1 MKATHRRAAVTAL
14 IPLFAITAGAG
25 FAADLASKPSA
36 ASGTVTGLSLVPAS
50 GRAEV
55 VIVVDAAVT
64 VKDFRLPTPE
74 RVVVDLHGARL
85 DMPPRGY
92 DRVARGGVTNVR
104 YAQFQPN
111 VVRVVLELSGP
122 HAHQV
127 TRDGDEVRVSI
138 AGTVAEFD
146 PWTVGERAFAASA
159 APAQADA
166 SATDYAEVET
176 SAEPEQAPLRYDPA
190 PAPTAS
196 RAVARPVV
204 QVAQPAQ
211 PRITVT
217 YEDADIRDVIAAF
230 ATFAGRTIVVGREVA
245 GTVTAEIRNQPW
257 DVALRA
263 ILQGQ
268 GLAASEDPVTGI
280 IAVDSY
286 QNIASRQATEPLTTR
301 MVPINYSRAAAL
313 APLVRELLTREC
325 APGGVPQAPGQTAQT
340 SCVPRGGVV
349 ADTLTN
355 SLLITEAPS
364 RMGGLLDFIQNLDL
378 RTPQVAIKAK
388 IIFVNRTD
396 IEDIGIS
403 YDLGTR
409 DQFFSRLAPRVDPS
423 TLTPIDSDGDGVPDS
438 FGGGTPITGDRILLG
453 GNTISA
459 IANANQRVT
468 NPALQVVFSTAL
480 GRFSLTSF
488 IDALQEVRMA
498 DLQAEPSVVTLNNR
512 RAEILVGQEIPIRVL
527 DAGAGQGAG
536 QPGGQQNIPRA
547 TVQLKEVGIILSV
560 VPQVT
565 NNRQILLTVHA
576 ENSDAQLAS
585 SDVGF
590 IFGKQRADNQL
601 LVNDGET
608 AVIGGLTVTQVTQ
621 AKAGI
626 PLLVDLPFVGR
637 LFGQTRT
644 SEEKR
649 DLLIL
654 ITPHIVDEGERME
667 ATLSR

>member
-1 MKATHRRAAVTAL
+1 MKAMNRRTAVTVL

-25 FAADLASKPSA
+25 FAADLASNPRA
-36 ASGTVTGLSLVPAS
+36 ASGSVTGLTLAPAS

-55 VIVVDAAVT
+55 VIAVDATVD
-64 VKDFRLPTPE
+64 VKDFRLPSPE
-74 RVVVDLHGARL
+74 RVVVDLSGARL
-85 DMPPRGY
+85 SMPARGY
-92 DRVARGGVTNVR
+92 DRVSRGGVTNVR

-111 VVRVVLELSGP
+111 VVRVVLELAGP
-122 HAHQV
+122 YAHEV

-138 AGTVAEFD
+138 VGSTASFE
-146 PWTVGERAFAASA
+146 PWTVGDRQFATSSGT
-159 APAQADA
+159 AQADV
-166 SATDYAEVET
+166 SSTVEQ
-176 SAEPEQAPLRYDPA
+176 ERAPMRYDPA
-190 PAPTAS
+190 PAPTAT
-196 RAVARPVV
+196 RAVARPVTH
-204 QVAQPAQ
+204 VAQPAQ

-230 ATFAGRTIVVGREVA
+230 ATFANRTIVIGREVS

-268 GLAASEDPVTGI
+268 GLAASEDPITGI

-286 QNIASRQATEPLTTR
+286 QNIASRMAIEPMTTR
-301 MVPINYSRAAAL
+301 MVPINYSSAAAL

-355 SLLITEAPS
+355 SLLITEAPT
-364 RMGGLLDFIQNLDL
+364 RMGGLLDFVANLDL

-396 IEDIGIS
+396 IEDIGIA

-423 TLTPIDSDGDGVPDS
+423 TLVPVDSDGDGVPDS
-438 FGGGTPITGDRILLG
+438 FGGGTPFTGDRILLG

-468 NPALQVVFSTAL
+468 NPALQVIFSTAL
-480 GRFSLTSF
+480 GKFSLTSF

-527 DAGAGQGAG
+527 DAGSAIGAG
-536 QPGGQQNIPRA
+536 QPGQQQQIPRA

-621 AKAGI
+621 SKAGI

-654 ITPHIVDEGERME
+654 ITPHIVDEGERMDT
-667 ATLSR
+667 TLSR

>member
-1 MKATHRRAAVTAL
+1 MKALNHRAAAVAL
-14 IPLFAITAGAG
+14 LLPLVGWSGSAPFIDTPAPAPASLE
-25 FAADLASKPSA
+25 LASGS
-36 ASGTVTGLSLVPAS
+36 VTGLRVVPAG

-55 VIVVDAAVT
+55 VIAVESAVAVT
-64 VKDFRLPTPE
+64 NFRLSSPE
-74 RVVVDLHGARL
+74 RVVVDLRGAML
-85 DMPPRGY
+85 DMPAGRY
-92 DRVARGGVTNVR
+92 DRVARGGVINVR
-104 YAQFQPN
+104 YSQFRPD
-111 VVRVVLELSGP
+111 VVRVVIELDSPRAYEVRRESG
-122 HAHQV
+122 
-127 TRDGDEVRVSI
+127 EVRVAITGGSSGSG
-138 AGTVAEFD
+138 AFA
-146 PWTVGERAFAASA
+146 PWTMGSEVPDRPDNYRDSDE
-159 APAQADA
+159 PDAQR
-166 SATDYAEVET
+166 VV
-176 SAEPEQAPLRYDPA
+176 P
-190 PAPTAS
+190 
-196 RAVARPVV
+196 AVAS
-204 QVAQPAQ
+204 QPARSLSLTPATRQSVQ

-230 ATFAGRTIVVGREVA
+230 ATFAGRTIVVGKDVT

-257 DVALRA
+257 DIALRA
-263 ILQGQ
+263 ILSGQ
-268 GLAASEDPVTGI
+268 GLAATEDPVTGI
-280 IAVDSY
+280 ITVDSY
-286 QNIASRQATEPLTTR
+286 QNISARQAVEPVETR
-301 MVPINYSRAAAL
+301 MVPLNYSKAAAV
-313 APLVRELLTREC
+313 APLLRELLPREC
-325 APGGVPQAPGQTAQT
+325 APGGVPQATGQTAQT
-340 SCVPRGGVV
+340 SCVTRGAVV

-355 SLLITEAPS
+355 TLLITAAPS
-364 RMGGLLDFIQNLDL
+364 ALAGLLDFMRNLDV

-388 IIFVNRTD
+388 LIFVNRSD
-396 IEDIGIS
+396 IEDMGLS
-403 YDLGTR
+403 YDIGTSE
-409 DQFFSRLAPRVDPS
+409 QFFSRLAPRIDPS
-423 TLTPIDSDGDGVPDS
+423 TLQPVDTNGDGVPDAL
-438 FGGGTPITGDRILLG
+438 GAGTPFTGDRILLG
-453 GNTISA
+453 GNTLAA

-468 NPALQVVFSTAL
+468 NPALSLVFSTAL

-488 IDALQEVRMA
+488 LDALQEVRLA

-527 DAGAGQGAG
+527 DVSTPQGAAGAGA
-536 QPGGQQNIPRA
+536 QNVPRA

-601 LVNDGET
+601 LVSDGET

-621 AKAGI
+621 SKSGI

-654 ITPHIVDEGERME
+654 ITPHIIDEGDRMDTT
-667 ATLSR
+667 APTR

>member
-14 IPLFAITAGAG
+14 IPLVAMTAGAG
-25 FAADLASKPSA
+25 FAADLAGNPHA
-36 ASGTVTGLSLVPAS
+36 ASGSVTGLSLAPAS

-55 VIVVDAAVT
+55 VIAVDAAVT
-64 VKDFRLPTPE
+64 VKDFRLPSPE
-74 RVVVDLHGARL
+74 RVVVDLSGARL
-85 DMPPRGY
+85 EMPARGY
-92 DRVARGGVTNVR
+92 DRVSRGGVINVR

-122 HAHQV
+122 YAHEV
-127 TRDGDEVRVSI
+127 TRDGGEVRVSI
-138 AGTVAEFD
+138 VGSTASFD
-146 PWTVGERAFAASA
+146 PWTVGDLDIAGTSVV
-159 APAQADA
+159 AQTDA
-166 SATDYAEVET
+166 SSTVEPEPQ
-176 SAEPEQAPLRYDPA
+176 AEPEREPLRYNPA
-190 PAPTAS
+190 PAPSAS
-196 RAVARPVV
+196 RAVAVPVT
-204 QVAQPAQ
+204 QVAQQPQ

-263 ILQGQ
+263 ILSGQ

-286 QNIASRQATEPLTTR
+286 ANIASRQATEPLTTQ
-301 MVPINYSRAAAL
+301 MIPINYSRAAAL

-409 DQFFSRLAPRVDPS
+409 DQFFSRLAPRIDPS
-423 TLTPIDSDGDGVPDS
+423 TVTPVDTDGDGVPDA
-438 FGGGTPITGDRILLG
+438 FGGGSPVTGDRILLG
-453 GNTISA
+453 GNTLSA

-536 QPGGQQNIPRA
+536 QVGGQQNIPRA

-621 AKAGI
+621 SKAGI

>member
-1 MKATHRRAAVTAL
+1 MKATNRRAAVTAL

-25 FAADLASKPSA
+25 FAADLANNPRA
-36 ASGTVTGLSLVPAS
+36 ASGSVTGLSLVPAS

-55 VIVVDAAVT
+55 VIAVDAAVD
-64 VKDFRLPTPE
+64 VRDFRLPSPE
-74 RVVVDLHGARL
+74 RVVLDLSGARL

-92 DRVARGGVTNVR
+92 DRVSRGGVINVR
-104 YAQFQPN
+104 YAQFQPS

-122 HAHQV
+122 YAHEV
-127 TRDGDEVRVSI
+127 RRDGGEVRVSI
-138 AGTVAEFD
+138 VGNSASFD
-146 PWTVGERAFAASA
+146 PWSVGDREFATSSGVAQTDVSSTAQPERA
-159 APAQADA
+159 PM
-166 SATDYAEVET
+166 
-176 SAEPEQAPLRYDPA
+176 RYDPA
-190 PAPTAS
+190 PAPTAT
-196 RAVARPVV
+196 RAVARPVA

-230 ATFAGRTIVVGREVA
+230 ATFANRTIVVGREVS

-268 GLAASEDPVTGI
+268 GLAASEDPITGI

-286 QNIASRQATEPLTTR
+286 QNIASRMATEPMTTR

-355 SLLITEAPS
+355 SLLITEAPT
-364 RMGGLLDFIQNLDL
+364 RMGGLLDFIANLDR

-438 FGGGTPITGDRILLG
+438 FGGGTPFTGDRILLG

-468 NPALQVVFSTAL
+468 NPALSVIFSTAL
-480 GRFSLTSF
+480 GKFSLTSF

-536 QPGGQQNIPRA
+536 QVGGQQNIPRA

-590 IFGKQRADNQL
+590 IFGKQRADNQM

-621 AKAGI
+621 AKSGI

-654 ITPHIVDEGERME
+654 ITPHIVDEGERMD